1 MRGARRHRGTY
12 PNSQKDPHIDAINVN
27 SQYLHRDRAWG
38 ACGAGRAALGY
49 NCIIDNVTHAPQASN
64 GISWRYTGEGLICLC
79 PSHHLKAETKKE
91 RKEEEKK
98 TKKEEKDDFFFPP
111 NFSQGA
117 TLLISLG
124 NMEHSLTLAMPRK
137 QAVMRSRPMAKP
149 P

>member
-1 MRGARRHRGTY
+1 MITAYTASPGKATERNKRGAE
-12 PNSQKDPHIDAINVN
+12 DPRTE
-27 SQYLHRDRAWG
+27 QR
-38 ACGAGRAALGY
+38 
-49 NCIIDNVTHAPQASN
+49 
-64 GISWRYTGEGLICLC
+64 
-79 PSHHLKAETKKE
+79 
-91 RKEEEKK
+91 

-117 TLLISLG
+117 TLLMSLG